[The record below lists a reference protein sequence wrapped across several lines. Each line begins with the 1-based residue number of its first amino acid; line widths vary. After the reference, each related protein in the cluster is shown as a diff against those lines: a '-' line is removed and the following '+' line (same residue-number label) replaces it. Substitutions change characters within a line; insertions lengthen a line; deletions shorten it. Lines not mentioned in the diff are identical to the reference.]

1 MNHLICEFISET
13 SLIENLKNIYLA
25 IMVGTNYL
33 NSKLYIKLSSI
44 HLLFYLCLFIAA
56 VSCPIKAQKNCTSTN
71 KAFQAGESLNF
82 KIYYNWGVIWMDA
95 GEVSFSAT
103 ITELNARKVYHFV
116 GAGGSYPKYDWF
128 YKVND
133 KYESYFDTL
142 TLKPLRFIRDVHEGG
157 TSAKDDYIFNF
168 QKNKIYTMEKRN
180 NKPAKLD
187 SINITSCTNDI
198 GTAIYYTRC
207 LDFSK
212 SKKND
217 TIPITFVL
225 DGKVYYSYIRY
236 LGKEIINSELLGNVR
251 CIKFSPKLVEGT
263 IFKGGEGMVVWV
275 TDDENKI
282 PIYVETPIIVGVIK
296 VKLSGYYGLRNK
308 IDCIIS
314 K

>member
-1 MNHLICEFISET
+1 
-13 SLIENLKNIYLA
+13 
-25 IMVGTNYL
+25 
-33 NSKLYIKLSSI
+33 
-44 HLLFYLCLFIAA
+44 
-56 VSCPIKAQKNCTSTN
+56 
-71 KAFQAGESLNF
+71 
-82 KIYYNWGVIWMDA
+82 
-95 GEVSFSAT
+95 
-103 ITELNARKVYHFV
+103 
-116 GAGGSYPKYDWF
+116 
-128 YKVND
+128 
-133 KYESYFDTL
+133 
-142 TLKPLRFIRDVHEGG
+142 
-157 TSAKDDYIFNF
+157 
-168 QKNKIYTMEKRN
+168 MEKRN